1 MQKQVAGAFTNRV
14 VFSILNRRGRML
26 YKRLMAILD
35 TFLPAQLSASV
46 EAPLLYRARTIVG
59 TNLVSLIAV
68 SALLVAIAA
77 LDLSDLIFWG
87 VSVGM
92 FTLVL
97 QLFFLKNL
105 KKNFEK
111 NLQKGATLQ
120 IFVIVAL
127 VYLTAFSPKGMGF
140 FGLIWLMPLFLM
152 MAFYFNT
159 RFSFYI
165 AVINFVLFFA
175 IGHWQFDTFYR
186 PVSVIHNFPL
196 VYYILLA
203 LVIAFNYFMAS
214 LFVHLSEDLQK
225 EVVKQRDLLVESAKF
240 QSLGQMASNLAH
252 DINNPLFT
260 IQGKLH
266 QMRNLLSRD
275 QLDLDKC
282 DQIVE
287 SVEATLLKLS
297 QIVKGISTFAREG
310 RGDQMVSISVKDLLE
325 GNLALAI
332 DRIKT
337 SGINLEIQIDPK
349 AKLICYP
356 SFISQ
361 VLLNLLNNAI
371 DALETAP
378 VKKIEVRAFVDKNWI
393 NIAVSDSG
401 AGVPKEIEKKI
412 FEPFF
417 TTKTFGKGTGL
428 GLSISKGLVEVH
440 EGELLYEHHDHLT
453 TFTVRLPAYE

>member
-1 MQKQVAGAFTNRV
+1 MG
-14 VFSILNRRGRML
+14 ML
-26 YKRLMAILD
+26 D
-35 TFLPAQLSASV
+35 VFLPAQLSVSV

-59 TNLVSLIAV
+59 TNIVSLFA
-68 SALLVAIAA
+68 STALLLAVIA
-77 LDLSDLIFWG
+77 LDLSNLIFWG
-87 VSVGM
+87 VS
-92 FTLVL
+92 FCILTLIVHL
-97 QLFFLKNL
+97 IFLKRLNR
-105 KKNFEK
+105 NFEK
-111 NLQKGATLQ
+111 HLKVGATIQ
-120 IFVIVAL
+120 IIIISAL
-127 VYLTAFSPKGMGF
+127 IYLTAFSPKGMGF
-140 FGLIWLMPLFLM
+140 FGLIWLLPVFLM

-159 RFSFYI
+159 RFSLII
-165 AVINFVLFFA
+165 AVIHYAIYFLICTLRMENFYQPLQAV
-175 IGHWQFDTFYR
+175 Q
-186 PVSVIHNFPL
+186 NFPL
-196 VYYILLA
+196 VFYIFLSLVLA
-203 LVIAFNYFMAS
+203 FTYFMAF
-214 LFVHLSEDLQK
+214 LFVHLSEGLQR

-287 SVEATLLKLS
+287 SVESTLLKLS

-310 RGDQMVSISVKDLLE
+310 RGDQMVSISVKDLIE

-332 DRIKT
+332 DRIKN
-337 SGINLEIQIDPK
+337 SGIELEIHIDPK
-349 AKLICYP
+349 AKVICYP

-371 DALETAP
+371 DALENSP
-378 VKKIEVRAFVDKNWI
+378 VKKIEVSAFLEKNWI
-393 NIAVSDSG
+393 HISVSDTG
-401 AGVPKEIEKKI
+401 AGVPKEIETKI

-428 GLSISKGLVEVH
+428 GLSISRGLIQVH
-440 EGELLYEHHDHLT
+440 EGDLVYSRNDNKT
-453 TFTVRLPAYE
+453 TFTVRLPSYE